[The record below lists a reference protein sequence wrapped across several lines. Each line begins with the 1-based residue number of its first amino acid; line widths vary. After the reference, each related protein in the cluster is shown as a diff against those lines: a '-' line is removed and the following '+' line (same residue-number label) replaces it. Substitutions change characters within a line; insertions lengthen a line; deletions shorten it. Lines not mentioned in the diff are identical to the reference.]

1 MESLITVFLI
11 PLILALGLSKLVI
24 YWFGRQLLDI
34 PNNRSS
40 HTTPTPRGG
49 GIAIVLA
56 TLIAMLVAY
65 TSGLISHVTLYLLAP
80 GLLMAVLGISDDLI
94 TLNIRIRLIIQL
106 VTACITTGAIL
117 NSTPLSIPMAA
128 LLGVA
133 AIIGIVWLT
142 NLYNFMDGIN
152 GLAALQ
158 TVFACCSMSFLFY
171 LQGDYNETIP
181 LMLAL
186 GSASLG
192 FLYWN
197 FPHAKLF
204 MGDAGSLF
212 IGITLATLM
221 TWTARND
228 LITACSWLIVLAV
241 FIVDASYTLTF
252 RLVTGQ
258 KFYQPHRSHFYQKI
272 AIKLNSH
279 TKATLLLISF
289 NLFWLFPIA
298 LVVQLGKI
306 NVIAALCLAYL
317 PTVYGTYRIKAG
329 KPE

>member
-1 MESLITVFLI
+1 MESLITIFLI
-11 PLILALGLSKLVI
+11 PLAFALGLSKLVI

-49 GIAIVLA
+49 GIAIILA
-56 TLIAMLVAY
+56 TFIAMLVAHQ
-65 TSGLISHVTLYLLAP
+65 SGFANQAALYLLAP
-80 GLLMAVLGISDDLI
+80 GLLMAILGISDDLI

-106 VTACITTGAIL
+106 LTASITTGVIL
-117 NSTPLSIPMAA
+117 NNTSLSIPMAA
-128 LLGVA
+128 LLGIA
-133 AIIGIVWLT
+133 AIIGIAWLT

-158 TVFACCSMSFLFY
+158 TVFACFSMSFLFY
-171 LQGDYNETIP
+171 LQGDHSETIP

-197 FPHAKLF
+197 FPQAKLF
-204 MGDAGSLF
+204 MGDVGSLF

-221 TWTARND
+221 TWTSRND
-228 LITACSWLIVLAV
+228 LITACSWLIILAV
-241 FIVDASYTLTF
+241 FIVDASYTLIF
-252 RLVTGQ
+252 RLTTGQ
-258 KFYQPHRSHFYQKI
+258 KFYLPHRSHFYQKI

-279 TKATLLLISF
+279 TKATLLLMSF

-298 LVVQLGKI
+298 LAVQLGKI
-306 NVIAALCLAYL
+306 NVIAALGLAYL
-317 PTVYGTYRIKAG
+317 PAIYGTYQIKAG